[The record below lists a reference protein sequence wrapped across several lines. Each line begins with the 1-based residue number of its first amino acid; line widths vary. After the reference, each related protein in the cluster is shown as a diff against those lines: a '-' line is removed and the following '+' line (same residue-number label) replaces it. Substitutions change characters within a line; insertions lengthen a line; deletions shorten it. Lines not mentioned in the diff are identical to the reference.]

1 MPGLWQQEL
10 KQPGLPWG
18 FQQSGN
24 GFRTTPKGSSSLLED
39 FFQSDTRVSRGFRGL
54 LVWDRVRV
62 MAPWEVI
69 GSSPRLLPVS
79 VVFSVARNSPDH
91 QEDRGQKLSSLKRK
105 WRHASLK
112 TG

>member
-1 MPGLWQQEL
+1 MAAGAETAWAPLGLSTEWE
-10 KQPGLPWG
+10 W
-18 FQQSGN
+18 FQDHS
-24 GFRTTPKGSSSLLED
+24 PKGSSSLLED

-62 MAPWEVI
+62 IAPWEVI